1 MNYHY
6 TESGLDSV
14 WLEDGFALTNHPN
27 YGELVS
33 IEDVHGLHRA
43 IGRWLIGQ
51 PRKLTGAEFR
61 FLRVELDMSQR
72 ALGHFLGVTEQAVAK
87 WEKART
93 KPVANTAAERL
104 LRVLFS
110 RYIGGNAEFASVLD
124 RLTQLDAELAEIE
137 VHLQKNEQG
146 GWAQAA

>member
-6 TESGLDSV
+6 QESGLDSV
-14 WLEDGFALTNHPN
+14 WLEDGFTITDHPN

-43 IGRWLIGQ
+43 IGHWLIGQ

-61 FLRVELDMSQR
+61 FLRVELDLSQR
-72 ALGHFLGVTEQAVAK
+72 ALGHILGSTEQAIAK
-87 WEKART
+87 WEKARK

-104 LRVLFS
+104 LRVAYS
-110 RYIGGNAEFASVLD
+110 RYIDGSAEFASILD
-124 RLTQLDAELAEIE
+124 RVTQLDAELAEIE
-137 VHLQKNEQG
+137 LHLTKNSAG
-146 GWAQAA
+146 SWAQAA